1 MEITDHTA
9 IRSHLAVRNCDGLI
23 MLGYVAFAIIA
34 VAVLYI
40 ASGGPGV
47 TEAEL
52 AFATVCDKYRV
63 RLLCY
68 VYHHG
73 GVPVVP
79 WSARLK
85 PELRGCGVLR
95 RTNWR
100 FEV

>member
-1 MEITDHTA
+1 MEITDQTA
-9 IRSHLAVRNCDGLI
+9 FRSHLSVRNHDGLI

-47 TEAEL
+47 TEAGNGI
-52 AFATVCDKYRV
+52 TVTNDRV

-73 GVPVVP
+73 GVPMVP